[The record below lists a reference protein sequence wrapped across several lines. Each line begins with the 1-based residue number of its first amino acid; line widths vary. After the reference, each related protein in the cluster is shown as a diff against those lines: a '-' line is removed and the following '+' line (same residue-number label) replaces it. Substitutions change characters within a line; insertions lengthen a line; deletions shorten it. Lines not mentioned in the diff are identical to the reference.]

1 MNGKILNMCALLAS
15 LFGYLEW
22 GGGHA
27 MFLFQAEA
35 EVLSKLFTAPGEVLH
50 PLTLLPLAGQI
61 ALLVTL
67 FQARPGKWLTLAGLS
82 ALGLL
87 LGLMF
92 FIGLIDGNIAI
103 LGSTIPFLA
112 VVLLI
117 VRNIRTAYH

>member
-35 EVLSKLFTAPGEVLH
+35 EVLSKLFTAPSEVLH

-61 ALLVTL
+61 ALLATL
-67 FQARPGKWLTLAGLS
+67 FQARPGKWLTLAGLL

-92 FIGLIDGNIAI
+92 FIGLIDGNMAI
-103 LGSTIPFLA
+103 LGSTLPFL
-112 VVLLI
+112 VVAYLAF
-117 VRNIRTAYH
+117 RSRKTAYQ